1 MAMRFAASILPPLE
15 SPVVPPSR
23 ATPAKYTPQRLR
35 PTPSTGWYNG
45 HLIAA
50 NASRYD
56 GSMQPMR
63 EEPAVQTQRTDSRPP
78 TAPLKRNGKPDPA
91 EELEQARQRLDL
103 ARRRFY
109 SAALGFCDGSIS
121 EGQLR
126 AVRELLREQEDRLTR
141 LGGETGPLHAAPF
154 VKPAE
159 PEAAPLVTA
168 PIEAAPPEPVAPA
181 APPPAPITFTL
192 DPADDLSQ
200 MLTTLD
206 QKIAHL
212 EQDLQQGHINASQY
226 RAIHRH
232 YVEQREVA
240 LRLRQAYPESDRWR
254 VVLEEGK
261 TTFLMQLNE
270 AVCLGFALYDMSTR
284 ERVFVEGKLPPAAE
298 EAMALL
304 RTFGP
309 IGTEASAGRMLATQ
323 SEDGSALLL
332 IPGMF
337 TAALVVFSQQP
348 PGWQVRALR
357 EVHRNFETANRTPLT
372 RGDHSSLIFPD
383 LTRFIRE

>member
-1 MAMRFAASILPPLE
+1 MQTERAAP
-15 SPVVPPSR
+15 
-23 ATPAKYTPQRLR
+23 
-35 PTPSTGWYNG
+35 
-45 HLIAA
+45 
-50 NASRYD
+50 
-56 GSMQPMR
+56 
-63 EEPAVQTQRTDSRPP
+63 RPP
-78 TAPLKRNGKPDPA
+78 QAPSARRRQPDPA
-91 EELEQARQRLDL
+91 QELEGARARLDL
-103 ARRRFY
+103 ARRRFF
-109 SAALGFCDGSIS
+109 SAAVAFCDGSIS

-126 AVRELLREQEDRLTR
+126 AVRELLREQETR
-141 LGGETGPLHAAPF
+141 LSQTEGETGPLHAAPF
-154 VKPAE
+154 VKPADPE
-159 PEAAPLVTA
+159 P
-168 PIEAAPPEPVAPA
+168 APPELVLAAPELVAAAPA
-181 APPPAPITFTL
+181 APPVALPL
-192 DPADDLSQ
+192 DPADDLTQ
-200 MLTTLD
+200 MLTALD
-206 QKIAHL
+206 QKMARL
-212 EQDLQQGHINASQY
+212 EQDLQQGRINASQY

-254 VVLEEGK
+254 VILEEGK

-270 AVCLGFALYDMSTR
+270 AVCLGLALYDMSTR
-284 ERVFVEGKLPPAAE
+284 ERIFIEGRLPPAAE

-323 SEDGSALLL
+323 AEDGSALLL

-372 RGDHSSLIFPD
+372 RGDRGSLIYPD
-383 LTRFIRE
+383 LTRFIRG

>member
-1 MAMRFAASILPPLE
+1 M
-15 SPVVPPSR
+15 
-23 ATPAKYTPQRLR
+23 
-35 PTPSTGWYNG
+35 
-45 HLIAA
+45 
-50 NASRYD
+50 
-56 GSMQPMR
+56 
-63 EEPAVQTQRTDSRPP
+63 QTQRAEARPP
-78 TAPLKRNGKPDPA
+78 NAATKRTGKPEPA
-91 EELEQARQRLDL
+91 EELEKARERLDL

-109 SAALGFCDGSIS
+109 SAAVAFCDGSIS

-126 AVRELLREQEDRLTR
+126 AVRELLREQEVRW
-141 LGGETGPLHAAPF
+141 GETGPLHAEPF
-154 VKPAE
+154 VKPVDA
-159 PEAAPLVTA
+159 
-168 PIEAAPPEPVAPA
+168 EAAPPEAVTAA
-181 APPPAPITFTL
+181 AQAPPETVSEPVVLTL
-192 DPADDLSQ
+192 DPGDDLTQ
-200 MLTTLD
+200 MLSALD
-206 QKIAHL
+206 QKMARL
-212 EQDLQQGHINASQY
+212 EQDLQQGRINASQY

-240 LRLRQAYPESDRWR
+240 VRLRQAYPESDRWR

-270 AVCLGFALYDMSTR
+270 ATCLGFALYDMSTR
-284 ERVFVEGKLPPAAE
+284 ERIFVEGRLPPAAE

-323 SEDGSALLL
+323 AEDGSALLL
-332 IPGMF
+332 VPGLF

-372 RGDHSSLIFPD
+372 RGDHGSLIFPD
-383 LTRFIRE
+383 LTRFIRG

>member
-1 MAMRFAASILPPLE
+1 MRTGA
-15 SPVVPPSR
+15 
-23 ATPAKYTPQRLR
+23 AKYTSRRVRQAAPA
-35 PTPSTGWYNG
+35 GWYNS
-45 HLIAA
+45 HLRGTRP
-50 NASRYD
+50 SRYD
-56 GSMQPMR
+56 DGMQPMR
-63 EEPAVQTQRTDSRPP
+63 EEPAVQTQRAESRPP
-78 TAPLKRNGKPDPA
+78 SAALKRNGKPDPA
-91 EELEQARQRLDL
+91 EELENARQRLDL

-109 SAALGFCDGSIS
+109 SAAVAFCDGSIS

-126 AVRELLREQEDRLTR
+126 AVRELLREQEDRLGK
-141 LGGETGPLHAAPF
+141 LGETGPLHAAPF
-154 VKPAE
+154 VEPVEAEIAPAESALPTPEPE
-159 PEAAPLVTA
+159 PEAS
-168 PIEAAPPEPVAPA
+168 
-181 APPPAPITFTL
+181 PAPIPITL
-192 DPADDLSQ
+192 DPAEDLTQ
-200 MLTTLD
+200 MLTALD
-206 QKIAHL
+206 QKIARL
-212 EQDLQQGHINASQY
+212 EQDLQQGRINASQY

-284 ERVFVEGKLPPAAE
+284 ERLFVEGRLPPAAE

-323 SEDGSALLL
+323 AEDGSALLL

-348 PGWQVRALR
+348 PSWQVRALR

-372 RGDHSSLIFPD
+372 RGDRGSLIFPD
-383 LTRFIRE
+383 LTRFVRE

>member
-1 MAMRFAASILPPLE
+1 
-15 SPVVPPSR
+15 
-23 ATPAKYTPQRLR
+23 
-35 PTPSTGWYNG
+35 
-45 HLIAA
+45 
-50 NASRYD
+50 
-56 GSMQPMR
+56 MR
-63 EEPAVQTQRTDSRPP
+63 EDPAVQTQRAESRPP
-78 TAPLKRNGKPDPA
+78 SAAIKPSGKPNPA
-91 EELEQARQRLDL
+91 EELDRARQRLDL
-103 ARRRFY
+103 ARRRFF
-109 SAALGFCDGSIS
+109 SAAVAFCDGSIS
-121 EGQLR
+121 DGQLR
-126 AVRELLREQEDRLTR
+126 AVRELLREQEDRLIQ
-141 LGGETGPLHAAPF
+141 LGGETGPLHAEPF

-159 PEAAPLVTA
+159 PEAP
-168 PIEAAPPEPVAPA
+168 PPEATPVAVEPEPA
-181 APPPAPITFTL
+181 TTPTPIALTL
-192 DPADDLSQ
+192 DPADDLTQ
-200 MLTTLD
+200 MLTALD
-206 QKIAHL
+206 QKIARL
-212 EQDLQQGHINASQY
+212 EQDLQQGRINASQY

-270 AVCLGFALYDMSTR
+270 AVCLGFALYDMATR
-284 ERVFVEGKLPPAAE
+284 ERVFVEGRLPPAAE

-323 SEDGSALLL
+323 AEDGSALLL

-372 RGDHSSLIFPD
+372 RGDRTSLIFPD
-383 LTRFIRE
+383 LTRFIRC

>member
-1 MAMRFAASILPPLE
+1 
-15 SPVVPPSR
+15 
-23 ATPAKYTPQRLR
+23 
-35 PTPSTGWYNG
+35 
-45 HLIAA
+45 
-50 NASRYD
+50 
-56 GSMQPMR
+56 MR
-63 EEPAVQTQRTDSRPP
+63 EDPAVQTQRTEPRAASS
-78 TAPLKRNGKPDPA
+78 TARRSGKPDPA
-91 EELEQARQRLDL
+91 EELEGARERLDL

-109 SAALGFCDGSIS
+109 SAAVAFCDGSIS

-126 AVRELLREQEDRLTR
+126 AVRELMREQEERLVQ
-141 LGGETGPLHAAPF
+141 LGGETGPLYAAPF
-154 VKPAE
+154 VKPADPE
-159 PEAAPLVTA
+159 PTAAAP
-168 PIEAAPPEPVAPA
+168 
-181 APPPAPITFTL
+181 APPPVAVAAEPEPAPPPISLSL
-192 DPADDLSQ
+192 DPSDDLAL
-200 MLTTLD
+200 MLSTLD
-206 QKIAHL
+206 QKIARL
-212 EQDLQQGHINASQY
+212 EQDLQQGRINASQY

-232 YVEQREVA
+232 YIEQREVA
-240 LRLRQAYPESDRWR
+240 MRLRQAYPESDRWR

-270 AVCLGFALYDMSTR
+270 AVCLGFALYDMATR

-357 EVHRNFETANRTPLT
+357 EVHRNFETANKTPLT
-372 RGDHSSLIFPD
+372 RGDHSALIFPD
-383 LTRFIRE
+383 LTRFVRG

>member
-1 MAMRFAASILPPLE
+1 
-15 SPVVPPSR
+15 
-23 ATPAKYTPQRLR
+23 
-35 PTPSTGWYNG
+35 
-45 HLIAA
+45 
-50 NASRYD
+50 
-56 GSMQPMR
+56 MQPMR
-63 EEPAVQTQRTDSRPP
+63 EDPAVQTQRAEPRPP
-78 TAPLKRNGKPDPA
+78 SATLQRNGKPDPV
-91 EELEQARQRLDL
+91 EELENARQRLDL

-109 SAALGFCDGSIS
+109 SAAVAFCDGSIS

-126 AVRELLREQEDRLTR
+126 AVRELLREQEDRLGQR
-141 LGGETGPLHAAPF
+141 AGETGPLYAAPF
-154 VKPAE
+154 VKSVEPEPAPAETVPPTPEPE
-159 PEAAPLVTA
+159 PEAA
-168 PIEAAPPEPVAPA
+168 
-181 APPPAPITFTL
+181 PAPITFTL

-200 MLTTLD
+200 MLTALD
-206 QKIAHL
+206 EKITRL
-212 EQDLQQGHINASQY
+212 EQDLQHGRINASQY

-284 ERVFVEGKLPPAAE
+284 ERISIEGRLPPAAE

-323 SEDGSALLL
+323 AEDGSALLL

-372 RGDHSSLIFPD
+372 RGDRGSLIFPD

>member
-1 MAMRFAASILPPLE
+1 
-15 SPVVPPSR
+15 
-23 ATPAKYTPQRLR
+23 
-35 PTPSTGWYNG
+35 
-45 HLIAA
+45 
-50 NASRYD
+50 
-56 GSMQPMR
+56 MR
-63 EEPAVQTQRTDSRPP
+63 EDPAVQTQRTESRA
-78 TAPLKRNGKPDPA
+78 TSSAARRSGKLDPA
-91 EELEQARQRLDL
+91 EELESARERLDL

-109 SAALGFCDGSIS
+109 SAAVAFCDGSIS

-126 AVRELLREQEDRLTR
+126 AVRELMREQEDRLVQ
-141 LGGETGPLHAAPF
+141 LGGETGPLYAAPF
-154 VKPAE
+154 VKP
-159 PEAAPLVTA
+159 TD
-168 PIEAAPPEPVAPA
+168 PEPVVAAPAPA
-181 APPPAPITFTL
+181 APAVPPEPAPPPISLPL

-206 QKIAHL
+206 EKIARL
-212 EQDLQQGHINASQY
+212 EQDLQQGRINASQY

-232 YVEQREVA
+232 YIEQREVA
-240 LRLRQAYPESDRWR
+240 MRLRQAYPESDRWR

-270 AVCLGFALYDMSTR
+270 AVCLGFALYDMATR

-357 EVHRNFETANRTPLT
+357 EVHRNFETANKTPLT

-383 LTRFIRE
+383 LTRFIRG